1 MPSRSILPEMRCDDM
16 MAGRILRPIIF
27 ATIFFVTV
35 SAAGGL
41 AFANVLAGGAS
52 EFIRELGNRAI
63 ATLQTPGMNLEEREA
78 HFRGLLREG
87 FDVRFIGRF
96 VLGAHW
102 RRASREQQ
110 RDYLELFSDYVLQV
124 YSTRLEGYAGETIT
138 VISERPA
145 GAKDVIVRTRIDRPS
160 GPPIEADWRVRT
172 TENRYR
178 IIDVMV
184 AGISMVITQRS
195 EFSAVIQR
203 NGLEGLIAVLR
214 AHTSKLPVT
223 TSLN

>member
-1 MPSRSILPEMRCDDM
+1 M

-63 ATLQTPGMNLEEREA
+63 ATSQTPGMSLEEREA

-87 FDVRFIGRF
+87 LDVRFIGRF

-110 RDYLELFSDYVLQV
+110 RDYLEVFSDYVLQV
-124 YSTRLEGYAGETIT
+124 YTMRLGGYAGETIT
-138 VISERPA
+138 VVSERPA
-145 GAKDVIVRTRIDRPS
+145 GTKDVVVRTRIDRPS
-160 GPPIEADWRVRT
+160 GPPIAAEWRVRT

-184 AGISMVITQRS
+184 EGVSMVITQRS
-195 EFSAVIQR
+195 VFSAVIQR

-214 AHTSKLPVT
+214 AHTSKLRAPT
-223 TSLN
+223 RKLPATASLN